1 MNDDLREMYRV
12 FHPLVDLGWD
22 DLDFECS
29 TVCPILPGLKGI
41 WQKRLGSWARWWN
54 TEIKV
59 NPTQVYEHM
68 GRLVLISALI
78 LRSRSPYSVGLIH
91 EVLRGVEVER
101 ELVET
106 CVLDVVPGL
115 EVRDVEGVADAGD
128 VRPEEGVRRAEQRQD
143 PVLHLTAHL

>member
-1 MNDDLREMYRV
+1 
-12 FHPLVDLGWD
+12 
-22 DLDFECS
+22 
-29 TVCPILPGLKGI
+29 
-41 WQKRLGSWARWWN
+41 
-54 TEIKV
+54 
-59 NPTQVYEHM
+59 M